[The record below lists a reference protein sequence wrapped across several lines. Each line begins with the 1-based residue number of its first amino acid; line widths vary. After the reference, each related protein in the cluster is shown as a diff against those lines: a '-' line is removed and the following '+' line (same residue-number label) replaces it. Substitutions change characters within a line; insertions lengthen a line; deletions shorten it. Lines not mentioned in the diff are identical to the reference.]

1 MFEREVHHPGRVHHP
16 ARRIFAAM
24 VAVDYH
30 TDPACPWSW
39 AAETRIRTL
48 MVEYG
53 QDLRWRLVMGGLA
66 REVAPGVSPRATLP
80 PQIRAVLIEDWLTV
94 SAETGAP
101 LDPLTWMEGGIRTTY
116 PACMAVR
123 AAAEQGIEAAFGYLR
138 RVREGI
144 MCERLKLDHAEA
156 LVEAARQVGLDVERF
171 RLSLRSHAI
180 TEAFG
185 ADLEATAALAAEL
198 GPRPPRSS
206 EGAGGAALP
215 TAVFAGDGAR
225 QAVSGL
231 EPMEAYRRAAEA
243 CGARRQAVHP
253 GVEEVVR
260 RFGRV
265 TTGEVEALCD
275 LPGPRAH
282 AELWR
287 LAEGWRLR
295 PVRVLTGWMWEAA

>member
-1 MFEREVHHPGRVHHP
+1 
-16 ARRIFAAM
+16 M
-24 VAVDYH
+24 VAVEYH

-39 AAETRIRTL
+39 AAEARIRAL
-48 MVEYG
+48 MLDFE
-53 QDLRWRLVMGGLA
+53 DELEWRLVMGGLA
-66 REVAPGVSPRATLP
+66 REVAPGVSPRASLP
-80 PQIRAVLIEDWLTV
+80 LEIQGRLMAEWLRV

-101 LDPLTWMEGGIRTTY
+101 LDPLTWAEGGIRTTY

-123 AAAEQGIEAAFGYLR
+123 AAIEQGMERALACLR

-144 MCERLKLDHAEA
+144 MCERLKLDQAEA
-156 LVEAARQVGLDVERF
+156 LVEAARQAGLDVEPF
-171 RLSLRSHAI
+171 RLALRSHAI

-185 ADLEATAALAAEL
+185 ADLEATAALAAEQ
-198 GPRPPRSS
+198 PERPPQSS

-215 TAVFAGDGAR
+215 SAVFTGDGKR
-225 QAVSGL
+225 ELVSGL
-231 EPMEAYRRAAEA
+231 QALEAYRRAAEA
-243 CGARRQAVHP
+243 CGARRRDSRP

-265 TTGEVEALCD
+265 TTAEVEALCE

-295 PVRVLTGWMWEAA
+295 PVRVLTGWLWEAA

>member
-1 MFEREVHHPGRVHHP
+1 MATVEYF
-16 ARRIFAAM
+16 
-24 VAVDYH
+24 

-39 AAETRIRTL
+39 AAEARVRAL
-48 MVEYG
+48 VVDFGAE
-53 QDLRWRLVMGGLA
+53 LEWRLVMGGLA
-66 REVAPGVSPRATLP
+66 REVAPGVSPRAALP
-80 PQIRAVLIEDWLTV
+80 LDVRGRLMEEWLRV

-101 LDPLTWMEGGIRTTY
+101 LDPLTWAEGGIRTTY

-123 AAAEQGIEAAFGYLR
+123 AAVEQGTEAAGAYLR

-144 MCERLKLDHAEA
+144 LCERLKLDHAEA
-156 LVEAARQVGLDVERF
+156 LVEPARQAGLEVERF
-171 RLSLRSHAI
+171 RLALRSHAI

-185 ADLEATAALAAEL
+185 ADLETTGRLAAEQ
-198 GPRPPRSS
+198 GARPPQSS

-215 TAVFAGDGAR
+215 TAVFTGEGKR
-225 QAVSGL
+225 EVVSGL
-231 EPMEAYRRAAEA
+231 QPLEAYRRAAEA
-243 CGARRQAVHP
+243 CGAARQ
-253 GVEEVVR
+253 GSRLEVEEAVR

-265 TTGEVEALCD
+265 TTAEVEALCD

-295 PVRVLTGWMWEAA
+295 PVRVLTGWLWEAA

>member
-1 MFEREVHHPGRVHHP
+1 
-16 ARRIFAAM
+16 M

-39 AAETRIRTL
+39 AAEARIRTL

-53 QDLRWRLVMGGLA
+53 EDLTWRLVMGGLA
-66 REVAPGVSPRATLP
+66 REVAPGVSPRVALP
-80 PQIRAVLIEDWLTV
+80 PQVRAPLVEEWLMV
-94 SAETGAP
+94 SAETAAP
-101 LDPLTWMEGGIRTTY
+101 LDPLTWVEGGIRTTY

-123 AAAEQGIEAAFGYLR
+123 AAAEQGAEPAFAYLR

-156 LVEAARQVGLDVERF
+156 LVEAARQAGLDVERF
-171 RLSLRSHAI
+171 RLALRSHAI

-185 ADLEATAALAAEL
+185 ADLEATAALAAEQ
-198 GPRPPRSS
+198 GSRPPRSS
-206 EGAGGAALP
+206 QGAGGAAIP
-215 TAVFAGDGAR
+215 AAVFAAEDGR
-225 QAVSGL
+225 RELVSGL
-231 EPMEAYRRAAEA
+231 QPLDAYRRAAET
-243 CGARRQAVHP
+243 CGARRQSARP
-253 GVEEVVR
+253 GVDEVVR

-265 TTGEVEALCD
+265 TSAEVESLCD

-287 LAEGWRLR
+287 LAESWRLR

>member
-1 MFEREVHHPGRVHHP
+1 
-16 ARRIFAAM
+16 
-24 VAVDYH
+24 
-30 TDPACPWSW
+30 
-39 AAETRIRTL
+39 
-48 MVEYG
+48 
-53 QDLRWRLVMGGLA
+53 MGGLA

-123 AAAEQGIEAAFGYLR
+123 AAAEQGIDAAFGYLR

-215 TAVFAGDGAR
+215 TAVFAGDDAR
-225 QAVSGL
+225 QAVGGL
-231 EPMEAYRRAAEA
+231 EPMDAYRRAAEA

-253 GVEEVVR
+253 RVEEVVR